1 MRLGFEHQTVL
12 LSLSWLNAHHLLST
26 NEDHVCIKNMTC
38 IWHLQLYP
46 RHHTTGKLRT
56 LCSLACTCMLQ
67 TYLCHGHQASLRL
80 TIMACTE
87 MCSRTEQEVEC
98 GELLYPFWYPQ
109 DMKVFSL
116 LVSSLKSRLWGRVGC
131 VCTLLFHAALV
142 PFTISG
148 LNSYRALP
156 LLFILHAI
164 KSGGGQELSLFFIL
178 QGINSLIRRPPPFYL
193 PFAFI
198 IRV

>member
-1 MRLGFEHQTVL
+1 MHITCSAPMKIMYMV
-12 LSLSWLNAHHLLST
+12 
-26 NEDHVCIKNMTC
+26 VCIKNMTC

-46 RHHTTGKLRT
+46 RHHTTAKLRT

-164 KSGGGQELSLFFIL
+164 KSGGGQELSLFIYCKESIASFAGFPRFIFGL
-178 QGINSLIRRPPPFYL
+178 CSQYMCNTRERKTGF
-193 PFAFI
+193 
-198 IRV
+198 